1 MAKLLDAPTAHS
13 PDGPPAG
20 IAARRPAR
28 IGVLMPAG
36 RVIDHDKVVT
46 HTFGQPDRATT
57 LFTNIG
63 DCFVYESSLRI
74 LDFAELV
81 PIYASEGQPPTDEYV
96 EKVNGLDFL
105 FLRGSNYINTSGKW
119 DGITALLERTKVPVM
134 AFGIGVQ
141 TPDNAET
148 YVNESTERFLK
159 LVADRSTSL
168 AVRGTLSVKALKSIG
183 IDNVRVIGC
192 PTVFRHR
199 QPTIRV
205 NRVAA
210 ADIAELGFTLRRKT
224 FGFQTLQ
231 RYLMR
236 TLSEQHRMTI
246 FCAGELEEKAIHYAE
261 QRLVAAPEATMAA
274 AVDTLVRESWLYG
287 ADDPLLALYRES
299 LAVFESVQA
308 FEAGLKTMDAVT
320 GFRLHGN
327 LLALANGVPALYVT
341 YDTRTRE
348 FVQTLGIPSVDAKQM
363 DRFSFREAWEKA
375 DFATFER
382 AYVRRFGELKAFLEE
397 NGMPHRLAV
406 APKAAAP
413 KRALVAAE

>member
-1 MAKLLDAPTAHS
+1 MAKL
-13 PDGPPAG
+13 PDDVQPAA
-20 IAARRPAR
+20 IAGASRKPR

-36 RVIDHDKVVT
+36 RVTDHDKVVT
-46 HTFGQPDRATT
+46 HTFGQPDKATT

-81 PIYASEGQPPTDEYV
+81 PIYASEGQVPSDEYV

-105 FLRGSNYINTSGKW
+105 FLRGSNYINTNGKW

-159 LVADRSTSL
+159 VVADRSTSL

-183 IDNVRVIGC
+183 IDKTRVIGC

-199 QPTIRV
+199 QPTIRI
-205 NRVAA
+205 NRIAPE
-210 ADIAELGFTLRRKT
+210 DIVELGFTLRRKT

-231 RYLMR
+231 RYVMR
-236 TLSEQHRMTI
+236 TLSERHRMTI
-246 FCAGELEEKAIHYAE
+246 FCAGELEEKAIYYAE
-261 QRLVAAPEATMAA
+261 QRLVADPEATMAT
-274 AVDTLVRESWLYG
+274 AVATLVAENWLCG
-287 ADDPLLALYRES
+287 PDDPLLALYRKS

-348 FVQTLGIPSVDAKQM
+348 FVQTLGIPAVDARQM

-375 DFATFER
+375 DFGTFER

-397 NGMPHRLAV
+397 NGMAHRLGT
-406 APKAAAP
+406 PAALQP
-413 KRALVAAE
+413 TLVAAE